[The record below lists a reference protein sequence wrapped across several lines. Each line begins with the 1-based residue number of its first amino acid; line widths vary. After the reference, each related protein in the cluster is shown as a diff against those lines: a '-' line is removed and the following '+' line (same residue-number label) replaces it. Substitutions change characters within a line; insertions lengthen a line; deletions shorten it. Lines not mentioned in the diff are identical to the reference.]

1 MVPAPADVAATEAKL
16 GMTAP
21 TLEVLRARSRARLIR
36 DAPLNQDEVDVVLLI
51 DDRDALLS
59 ALREEAATVN
69 VLVTWL
75 HQTGAAPE
83 LPFSDLPADA
93 AASADITPGP
103 QVLRAEDFV
112 EVAHRDLRSR
122 KTLGPKNMNQAMND
136 RAALVTARAPLAA
149 QLLHAQTR
157 AETLA
162 AWLARLLNS
171 TQK

>member
-1 MVPAPADVAATEAKL
+1 MVPAPTDVAAIEAKL

-21 TLEVLRARSRARLIR
+21 TLEVLRARSHDRLIR

-59 ALREEAATVN
+59 ALREEVATVN

-83 LPFSDLPADA
+83 LPFSSLPADA
-93 AASADITPGP
+93 AASADITPDP
-103 QVLRAEDFV
+103 QALGAEDFV

-122 KTLGPKNMNQAMND
+122 KTLGPENISQAMND
-136 RAALVTARAPLAA
+136 RTALVTARAPLAA
-149 QLLHAQTR
+149 QLLHAHAR
-157 AETLA
+157 AEALA
-162 AWLARLLNS
+162 AWLAGLLNS
-171 TQK
+171 AQK

>member
-1 MVPAPADVAATEAKL
+1 MFPAPADVAATEAML

-21 TLEVLRARSRARLIR
+21 TLEVFRARSRVRLIR

-59 ALREEAATVN
+59 ALREEVTAVN

-83 LPFSDLPADA
+83 LPFSDLPADV
-93 AASADITPGP
+93 AASAGATPHP
-103 QVLRAEDFV
+103 HVLAADEFV
-112 EVAHRDLRSR
+112 EVAYRDLRSR
-122 KTLGPKNMNQAMND
+122 KKLTPENMSQAMND

-149 QLLHAQTR
+149 QLLHAQAH

-162 AWLARLLNS
+162 VWLARLLS
-171 TQK
+171 SAQE

>member
-1 MVPAPADVAATEAKL
+1 MVPAPTDVAAIEAKL

-59 ALREEAATVN
+59 AVREEVATVN

-75 HQTGAAPE
+75 HQAGAAPE
-83 LPFSDLPADA
+83 LPFGDLPADA
-93 AASADITPGP
+93 ADSASITPDP

-122 KTLGPKNMNQAMND
+122 KKLAPENMSQAMND
-136 RAALVTARAPLAA
+136 RAVLVTTRAPLAA
-149 QLLHAQTR
+149 QLLHAQARTQ
-157 AETLA
+157 ALA

-171 TQK
+171 AQK